1 MAAQPGADVVGQGVV
16 DGGFHFAVEGQAA
29 PFGQFLTGRR
39 FGAVADV
46 VGQRLRVPGSKHRL
60 GGEVLLSGI
69 GIRPFLP
76 ATVAGGAGGET
87 VHQRR
92 LLAQP
97 HQAGA
102 PAAQHGRIQHHH
114 ALGQFRCLRRS
125 HQAEDATH
133 GMAEQVAWLVL
144 GLRQRVA
151 EIDQLLHHVVPVVAD
166 RVAGIVPVLV
176 QRMHLVALLF
186 ELVEQHAVGAGGK
199 AVAVREDDL
208 GGRGTRCFHQI
219 TLSSGDWI
227 LVMGG

>member
-1 MAAQPGADVVGQGVV
+1 MTAAVQHVHAALCHPLGGAEAHLFHLARVGATDQGCGHLQRMAAQPGADVVGQGVV
-16 DGGFHFAVEGQAA
+16 DGGFHFAVKGQAA
-29 PFGQFLTGRR
+29 PFGQFLTGRG

-114 ALGQFRCLRRS
+114 ALGQFWRLCRS
-125 HQAEDATH
+125 HQAEDAAH
-133 GMAEQVAWLVL
+133 GVA
-144 GLRQRVA
+144 
-151 EIDQLLHHVVPVVAD
+151 
-166 RVAGIVPVLV
+166 
-176 QRMHLVALLF
+176 
-186 ELVEQHAVGAGGK
+186 
-199 AVAVREDDL
+199 
-208 GGRGTRCFHQI
+208 
-219 TLSSGDWI
+219 
-227 LVMGG
+227 